1 MFKNDFIKPLDYQ
14 SAVKSKPKSKESI
27 AERTK
32 LRKQRIDENAKK
44 EKTINL
50 YLFNYYFKYL
60 SPSDMYKKLREAD
73 TENNKVKTDFIKDD
87 VVNLKKDIENVSK
100 DDVDKI
106 KEMNKIADIV
116 ELIIYFNEDQ

>member
-1 MFKNDFIKPLDYQ
+1 
-14 SAVKSKPKSKESI
+14 
-27 AERTK
+27 
-32 LRKQRIDENAKK
+32 
-44 EKTINL
+44 
-50 YLFNYYFKYL
+50 
-60 SPSDMYKKLREAD
+60 MYKKLREAD
-73 TENNKVKTDFIKDD
+73 TENNKVKPDFIKDD

>member
-1 MFKNDFIKPLDYQ
+1 
-14 SAVKSKPKSKESI
+14 
-27 AERTK
+27 
-32 LRKQRIDENAKK
+32 
-44 EKTINL
+44 
-50 YLFNYYFKYL
+50 
-60 SPSDMYKKLREAD
+60 MYKKLREAD

-87 VVNLKKDIENVSK
+87 VVNLKKDIENVPK

>member
-1 MFKNDFIKPLDYQ
+1 
-14 SAVKSKPKSKESI
+14 
-27 AERTK
+27 
-32 LRKQRIDENAKK
+32 
-44 EKTINL
+44 
-50 YLFNYYFKYL
+50 
-60 SPSDMYKKLREAD
+60 MYKKLREAD
-73 TENNKVKTDFIKDD
+73 TENNKVKKDFIKDD

>member
-1 MFKNDFIKPLDYQ
+1 
-14 SAVKSKPKSKESI
+14 
-27 AERTK
+27 
-32 LRKQRIDENAKK
+32 
-44 EKTINL
+44 
-50 YLFNYYFKYL
+50 
-60 SPSDMYKKLREAD
+60 MYKKLREAD